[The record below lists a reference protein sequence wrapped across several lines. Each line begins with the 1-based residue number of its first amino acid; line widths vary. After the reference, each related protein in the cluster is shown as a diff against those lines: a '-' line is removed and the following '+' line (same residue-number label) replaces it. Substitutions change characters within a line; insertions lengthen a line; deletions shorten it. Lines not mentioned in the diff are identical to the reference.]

1 MMEKFKRLPDA
12 ELDVMKELWAA
23 GGPSPARPSKP
34 GSPKRAGPAPPL
46 LALLSRAWKPK
57 GFVARQ
63 KAGQR
68 VSVQRGCGPGRLS
81 ARREPLRAGA
91 HVRRQRQKSGR
102 RHGRNRCPDRKD
114 LDELADYLAQLK
126 AEHQRE
132 E

>member
-23 GGPSPARPSKP
+23 GGPLTRPALEARLTQKGWASTT
-34 GSPKRAGPAPPL
+34 L
-46 LALLSRAWKPK
+46 LALLSRLEAK

-63 KAGQR
+63 KQGKGYLYSAAVAR
-68 VSVQRGCGPGRLS
+68 ADYLPAESRWVLGRMFGGS
-81 ARREPLRAGA
+81 AKNLVAAMAETNALTE
-91 HVRRQRQKSGR
+91 
-102 RHGRNRCPDRKD
+102 KD